1 MAEAALQFPGTM
13 PQQGEVPGA
22 QQPLELA
29 GSTMPGAPVQTE
41 GGRGGFL
48 GKLFG
53 KGEKG
58 ADAPAAQGISPM
70 TLPGRPDIAAG
81 MTDVAG
87 KIGLNVEPVIGGAP
101 RVTVPTPDSGMV
113 IGADTP
119 SNGIIVDEGA
129 PKIIVKRPWEG
140 GRRPSGAQAGEAA
153 TDSVSQMAAGQAEFA
168 SQDGRSG
175 DVGLGNTVG
184 SNESGDPAAAQSADE
199 VVADDT
205 NAAAGQGLEN
215 TGVTSGMSETAAVVG
230 DAAITSGVEEV
241 VRDESAEDPAQGDS
255 GEPDM
260 SGVGVPPPG
269 EKYPNM
275 AAPMTSVWSKP
286 SAGEPSVTSD
296 PDSGVAAPAPR
307 ELTQE
312 EQDAREDREEAE
324 ADRQKLIDEGLGED
338 PAPTEGASG
347 DTAPAIDSAASGDA
361 LAAQMRD
368 QGVITGDG
376 EDQII
381 NATHIAAA
389 PETPQAPE
397 MTDEVVG
404 QAEETVDAS
413 APAEGMT
420 ADPVLDTAEEPVLP
434 AEQPVVV
441 GEEPAQAPAA
451 EMVSNATVQDADD
464 TSGQSED
471 GASDD
476 DGDSGDA
483 VSKDPYRAAMEKDPA
498 NDPAAILEDLHK
510 NAAPSTVDNIGNVL
524 SGIKETNQALQEETE
539 RLAEMPLRDA
549 IQELRKKDETQ
560 TQQLITR
567 LAWAHAFKNLEKQGI
582 TTLSAVEDTKKTI
595 EEIRG
600 MEELLKLFLEE
611 SGDHK
616 GGWETTQGL
625 TPQAEEPNDPSGA
638 TLIATAA

>member
-1 MAEAALQFPGTM
+1 MAEAALQFQGTM

-22 QQPLELA
+22 QQPLESA

-87 KIGLNVEPVIGGAP
+87 RIGLNVEPVIGGAP

-113 IGADTP
+113 IGVDTP
-119 SNGIIVDEGA
+119 SNGTIIDEGA
-129 PKIIVKRPWEG
+129 KMIVKRPWEG
-140 GRRPSGAQAGEAA
+140 GRRPSGAPASDA
-153 TDSVSQMAAGQAEFA
+153 TTNSALQMAAGQAEVA
-168 SQDGRSG
+168 SQDGRSS

-184 SNESGDPAAAQSADE
+184 SNESGDPAAAQIADE

-205 NAAAGQGLEN
+205 NAVAGQSLES
-215 TGVTSGMSETAAVVG
+215 TGVTSGVSETAASTG
-230 DAAITSGVEEV
+230 DAAFTSGGGEAAH
-241 VRDESAEDPAQGDS
+241 DETVEDPAEGNS
-255 GEPDM
+255 GEQDM
-260 SGVGVPPPG
+260 SGVGVPL
-269 EKYPNM
+269 
-275 AAPMTSVWSKP
+275 
-286 SAGEPSVTSD
+286 AGEPSVAPD
-296 PDSGVAAPAPR
+296 PDSGVAVSASS
-307 ELTQE
+307 EMMQDD
-312 EQDAREDREEAE
+312 QDAQ

-338 PAPTEGASG
+338 PAPAEGASG
-347 DTAPAIDSAASGDA
+347 DAVPAIDSAVSGDA

-376 EDQII
+376 EDQVI

-404 QAEETVDAS
+404 QPDAS
-413 APAEGMT
+413 SPAEGVE
-420 ADPVLDTAEEPVLP
+420 ADSTTDATEEPVLP
-434 AEQPVVV
+434 VEQPVVV
-441 GEEPAQAPAA
+441 GEESAQATAA
-451 EMVSNATVQDADD
+451 EVVSNATAQDAVD

-471 GASDD
+471 GASGD
-476 DGDSGDA
+476 DGEAGDA
-483 VSKDPYRAAMEKDPA
+483 VSKDPYTAAMEKDPA
-498 NDPAAILEDLHK
+498 NDPANILRELHAK
-510 NAAPSTVDNIGNVL
+510 DNLPKYDVARVFSITEKAN
-524 SGIKETNQALQEETE
+524 KALQEEAD
-539 RLAEMPLRDA
+539 RLAEMPFRDA
-549 IQELRKKDETQ
+549 VQELRGKDEAQ
-560 TQQLITR
+560 VPQLITR
-567 LAWAHAFKNLEKQGI
+567 LAWAHAMKNLEKQGI
-582 TTLSAVEDTKKTI
+582 TTLSGVEDTKKTI

-600 MEELLKLFLEE
+600 MQELLMLFLEE

-625 TPQAEEPNDPSGA
+625 TPQVEEPNDPSGA
-638 TLIATAA
+638 SLIKTADAA